1 MWPFLSRAL
10 FPPPTEAWLSRAS
23 SDPEAQGWGAWSRA
37 EKTPLGPG
45 AGDGEEEETG
55 EAEEHE
61 EDAGFLLPLLERGH
75 LAECPLP
82 DQGSLGAVPPPG
94 SAWAVCWQELEAI
107 KLKLWAMEQAQR
119 PKPPGEQ
126 GPEGEEEDA
135 TAPLAGQL
143 LSPETGRNQRA
154 RVHACQVDYGGTAQ
168 ELEAYF
174 NHCGEIQRVTILC
187 DKFSGHPKG
196 YAYIEF
202 ATESS
207 AQAAVELDKSVFRGR
222 VIKVLPKRTNL
233 PGISSTD
240 RGGLRGH
247 PGARGGPFPHS
258 NFQGGARFRPRGWNR
273 WAGPWEGGILL
284 ERGPVSGALLD
295 LAGSGGRSP
304 GSRSPPGLSPGRGR
318 GRFSPWYSPY

>member
-10 FPPPTEAWLSRAS
+10 FPPPTEAWLRRAS
-23 SDPEAQGWGAWSRA
+23 SDPEAQGWGAWSQA
-37 EKTPLGPG
+37 EKSPLGPG
-45 AGDGEEEETG
+45 AGDTEEEETG
-55 EAEEHE
+55 EAEERE
-61 EDAGFLLPLLERGH
+61 EDAGFLLSVLERGH
-75 LAECPLP
+75 LAECPLA
-82 DQGSLGAVPPPG
+82 D
-94 SAWAVCWQELEAI
+94 QELEAI
-107 KLKLWAMEQAQR
+107 RLKLWAMEQAQR
-119 PKPPGEQ
+119 PEPPGEQ

-135 TAPLAGQL
+135 RALLAGKL
-143 LSPETGRNQRA
+143 LSPETDSPTEAVEADHRSVYVGN
-154 RVHACQVDYGGTAQ
+154 VDYGGTAQ

-258 NFQGGARFRPRGWNR
+258 NFQGGARFRPRGRNR

-284 ERGPVSGALLD
+284 ERGPVGGALLG

-304 GSRSPPGLSPGRGR
+304 GGRSLPGLSPGRGR

>member
-1 MWPFLSRAL
+1 MTLRTGRVR
-10 FPPPTEAWLSRAS
+10 PPS
-23 SDPEAQGWGAWSRA
+23 
-37 EKTPLGPG
+37 
-45 AGDGEEEETG
+45 
-55 EAEEHE
+55 
-61 EDAGFLLPLLERGH
+61 
-75 LAECPLP
+75 PLP
-82 DQGSLGAVPPPG
+82 SLQRSLGAVPPPG

-107 KLKLWAMEQAQR
+107 RLKLWAMEEAQR
-119 PKPPGEQ
+119 PEPPGEQ

-135 TAPLAGQL
+135 RALLAGQL
-143 LSPETGRNQRA
+143 QSPETDSPTEVVEADHRSVYVGN
-154 RVHACQVDYGGTAQ
+154 VDYGGTAQ

-196 YAYIEF
+196 SVGASGRGRAPGGRGHLCVGEGGPHLPLPCPSYAYIEF

-258 NFQGGARFRPRGWNR
+258 NFQGGARFRPRGRNR

-284 ERGPVSGALLD
+284 ERGPVGGALLG
-295 LAGSGGRSP
+295 LAGSGERSP
-304 GSRSPPGLSPGRGR
+304 GGRSPPGLSPGRGR